1 MDGWVVWLV
10 GWVGGEMK
18 IKANLSQSLVEVEAE
33 LGNIQDTDHCKR
45 MVSGNIIKC
54 SKADEKGLDERIIR
68 ENKMLIRLVKKKKK
82 IGKKQS
88 SKKNKVKKRKGKKR
102 KTERKRKGAKYQRT
116 VELIN

>member
-1 MDGWVVWLV
+1 MSPQLILKCLISSVVSLAQLV
-10 GWVGGEMK
+10 SPSV
-18 IKANLSQSLVEVEAE
+18 ALPAE
-33 LGNIQDTDHCKR
+33 L
-45 MVSGNIIKC
+45 VIKC

-82 IGKKQS
+82 IRKKQS
-88 SKKNKVKKRKGKKR
+88 SQKNKVKKRKGKKR